1 MIDTIITPALIVDGI
16 VGSILTGVFA
26 AKSFAGLGLNGV
38 ITLEQ
43 VGIQTLAVV
52 VVALWSAG

>member
-1 MIDTIITPALIVDGI
+1 MIDTIITPALIVGGI
-16 VGSILTGVFA
+16 GGSILTGVFA
-26 AKSFAGLGLNGV
+26 AKSFGGLGLSGV
-38 ITLEQ
+38 TILEK